1 MLARQWEGT
10 VWLANAFNT
19 QFGTHCRNSCPSISS
34 LFLLAVR
41 LLPAPDKWNSDMAAN
56 IEGLHERLDDVVDD
70 VTQLF
75 KLRNKMAKNANRLHV
90 MLEDA

>member
-1 MLARQWEGT
+1 
-10 VWLANAFNT
+10 
-19 QFGTHCRNSCPSISS
+19 
-34 LFLLAVR
+34 
-41 LLPAPDKWNSDMAAN
+41 MAAN

-75 KLRNKMAKNANRLHV
+75 KLGNKMAKNANRLHV

>member
-1 MLARQWEGT
+1 MPSIPNLAP
-10 VWLANAFNT
+10 
-19 QFGTHCRNSCPSISS
+19 HCRNSCPSISS

-41 LLPAPDKWNSDMAAN
+41 LLPAPDKRDSDMAAN

-75 KLRNKMAKNANRLHV
+75 KLGNKMAKNANRLHV